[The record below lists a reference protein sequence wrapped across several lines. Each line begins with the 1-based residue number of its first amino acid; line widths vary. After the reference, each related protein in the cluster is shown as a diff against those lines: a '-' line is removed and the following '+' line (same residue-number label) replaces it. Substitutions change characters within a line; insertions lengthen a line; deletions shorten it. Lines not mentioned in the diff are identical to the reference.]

1 MLAAFSVQR
10 AAGGVQR
17 SAGGGR
23 RSAAGSKDQTT
34 SQIPYLRFLCYLL
47 FKFSSLPFVSV
58 VADRRPPLNLSAFG
72 VQLLGFLDSCSR
84 FRFERKTLAQNFNC
98 RFQRMAESLEF
109 EHYQLLTNSDGSL
122 MELGRGSMGVT
133 YKAFDT
139 NLYCDVALK
148 VITASLLDSE
158 NAAERFLREARVAAR
173 LRHRN
178 VASVFHLGKHGE
190 SYFYAMEFIDGETVY
205 SRVKREGPLDCV
217 FSLDIAQQVACALI
231 AAEEQQLVHR
241 DIKPSNLM
249 LVRESDGEILAK
261 VIDFGLVK
269 SAVAESTAAGHLT
282 MRGFV
287 GTPYFASPEQLD
299 RQTEDIR
306 SDIYSLGVTLW
317 YMLTG
322 KPTFMGSMAS
332 VIAQHLEKTPAYD
345 SLAILPAQVVSVLRR
360 MLEKDKSK
368 RIQTPWELRLEL
380 RSCMESLSV
389 PQPAARPETQDAETF
404 ETIELNSAR
413 SPDLR
418 PEAGWLLKNRYRLVE
433 DINPANPGHI
443 FHAEDTETRMRVTLR
458 IFQAE
463 PEILGQIHDE
473 AVRLKEVS
481 HPNFIQLFAVER
493 ERSLSFVVLE
503 WLEGFPLVDLLRAR
517 RALTLRE
524 MLMLLQQ
531 IAPAVDAAREAD
543 LSLEMKLRDIF
554 LHFPESFAE
563 PVANIVLRCPLDE
576 WPTFVVKMSALEKV
590 KGLAASAGSAQE
602 QTIIFDLKPQR
613 DVVQL
618 GIAAYELLGGK
629 PGGFAPLATV
639 SEKGNEIL
647 RKCLTPDRSFSTA
660 AEFYDALHG
669 ALIGKPEPITSVAK
683 RPERGRPVPPVQGAA
698 SGAAAGRPPTP
709 SVPPFDPIPDS
720 KSHFWPIVGVLMA
733 LLLAVGVGWF
743 FLPLILNPLSN
754 QEAQVFTEAHSQKTI
769 ASVGSLPPPQPGKR
783 WTNSLEMSFV
793 PLGNLYISE
802 FQTRKR
808 DFEAF
813 VQATG
818 YDAVGGMSSE
828 VTQNGFKL
836 NEMSW
841 KAPGFEQTPDHPV
854 VGVSWEDANQFCA
867 WLTKKE
873 RSEGTLPT
881 FQSYRLPTDR
891 EWSRAVGLEREEG
904 NTPEERS
911 GKLRA
916 IYPWGEGF
924 PPPNDVGN
932 YAGSESRV
940 DTPES
945 WSIIS
950 GFHDAYSR
958 TAPVSAF
965 KANAR
970 GLSCMGGNV
979 WEWCMDKFAKT
990 MNWRTLRGGSWATSR
1005 AEELLSSYRR
1015 GYGPL
1020 FRCDDV
1026 GFRCVIATD
1035 GVHE

>member
-1 MLAAFSVQR
+1 
-10 AAGGVQR
+10 
-17 SAGGGR
+17 
-23 RSAAGSKDQTT
+23 
-34 SQIPYLRFLCYLL
+34 
-47 FKFSSLPFVSV
+47 
-58 VADRRPPLNLSAFG
+58 
-72 VQLLGFLDSCSR
+72 
-84 FRFERKTLAQNFNC
+84 
-98 RFQRMAESLEF
+98 MAESLEF
-109 EHYQLLTNSDGSL
+109 EHYQLLTNSDGTL
-122 MELGRGSMGVT
+122 MELGRGAMGVT

-205 SRVKREGPLDCV
+205 ARVKREGPLDCV
-217 FSLDIAQQVACALI
+217 FALDIAQQVACALI

-299 RQTEDIR
+299 RQAEDIR

-345 SLAILPAQVVSVLRR
+345 SLAILPTQVVSVLRR
-360 MLEKDKSK
+360 MLEKDKSR

-380 RSCMESLSV
+380 KTCIESLSAQ
-389 PQPAARPETQDAETF
+389 QPTARPETKDVETF
-404 ETIELNSAR
+404 ETIELTSGRALE
-413 SPDLR
+413 LR

-443 FHAEDTETRMRVTLR
+443 FHAEDTLTRMRVTLR
-458 IFQAE
+458 IFLAE
-463 PEILGQIHDE
+463 PEILAQIEKE
-473 AVRLKEVS
+473 AARIKDVL
-481 HPNFIQLFAVER
+481 HPSFTQLFAVER
-493 ERSLSFVVLE
+493 DRSLIFIVLE

-524 MLMLLQQ
+524 MLLLLKQV
-531 IAPAVDAAREAD
+531 APAVDAAREAN

-576 WPTFVVKMSALEKV
+576 WPTFVVKMSVLEKV
-590 KGLAASAGSAQE
+590 KGLEASAGSAQE
-602 QTIIFDLKPQR
+602 QTVIFDLKPQR

-618 GIAAYELLGGK
+618 GIVAYELLGGK
-629 PGGFAPLATV
+629 PGGFAPLSTV
-639 SEKGNEIL
+639 SERGNEIL
-647 RKCLTPDRSFSTA
+647 RKCLTPDRSYSTA
-660 AEFYDALHG
+660 AEFYDSLRA
-669 ALIGKPEPITSVAK
+669 AAYAKPEPVTGAIN
-683 RPERGRPVPPVQGAA
+683 RPERGRQTPPLRNPSNGTA
-698 SGAAAGRPPTP
+698 
-709 SVPPFDPIPDS
+709 SVPVSTQTVPLFDPIPDS
-720 KSHFWPIVGVLMA
+720 RSHFWPIVGALMS
-733 LLLAVGVGWF
+733 LLLAVGAVWY
-743 FLPLILNPLSN
+743 FLPAILNPLTN
-754 QEAQVFTEAHSQKTI
+754 QEPQVATEIHSQQPK
-769 ASVGSLPPPQPGKR
+769 APVGSNPPPQPGKE
-783 WTNSLEMSFV
+783 WTNSLEMRFV
-793 PLGNLYISE
+793 PLGNLYIST
-802 FQTRKR
+802 FQTRRR

-813 VQATG
+813 VRATG
-818 YDAVGGMSSE
+818 YDAVGGMSSA

-841 KAPGFEQTPDHPV
+841 KSPGFQQGSDEPV
-854 VGVSWEDANQFCA
+854 VGVSWEDANQFCV
-867 WLTKKE
+867 WLTRKE

-891 EWSRAVGLEREEG
+891 EWSRAVGIEHEAG

-911 GKLRA
+911 GKIRGV
-916 IYPWGEGF
+916 YPWGDGF
-924 PPPNDVGN
+924 PPPNDIGN

-940 DTPES
+940 DTPEI
-945 WSIIS
+945 WNVIP
-950 GFHDAYSR
+950 GFHDAYPR

-965 KANAR
+965 KANAH
-970 GLSCMGGNV
+970 GLSCVGGNV
-979 WEWCMDKFAKT
+979 WEWCMDKFAST

-1035 GVHE
+1035 GAHE

>member
-1 MLAAFSVQR
+1 
-10 AAGGVQR
+10 
-17 SAGGGR
+17 
-23 RSAAGSKDQTT
+23 
-34 SQIPYLRFLCYLL
+34 
-47 FKFSSLPFVSV
+47 
-58 VADRRPPLNLSAFG
+58 
-72 VQLLGFLDSCSR
+72 
-84 FRFERKTLAQNFNC
+84 
-98 RFQRMAESLEF
+98 MAESLEF

-122 MELGRGSMGVT
+122 MELGRGAMGVT

-178 VASVFHLGKHGE
+178 VASVFHLGKHGD

-217 FSLDIAQQVACALI
+217 FGLDIAQQVACALI

-282 MRGFV
+282 VRGFV

-317 YMLTG
+317 FMLTG

-332 VIAQHLEKTPAYD
+332 VIAQHLEKTPAFD

-360 MLEKDKSK
+360 MLEKDKTK

-380 RSCMESLSV
+380 RSCIESLSA
-389 PQPAARPETQDAETF
+389 PQPAARPETKELETF
-404 ETIELNSAR
+404 ETIELSSAHA
-413 SPDLR
+413 LETR
-418 PEAGWLLKNRYRLVE
+418 PEPGWLLKNRYRLIE
-433 DINPANPGHI
+433 DINPANPGRI
-443 FHAEDTETRMRVTLR
+443 FHAEDTVTRMRVTVR
-458 IFQAE
+458 IFLAE
-463 PEILGQIHDE
+463 PEILGQIDEE
-473 AVRLKEVS
+473 AVRIKGET
-481 HPNFIQLFAVER
+481 HPNFTQIFAAER
-493 ERSLSFVVLE
+493 ERSFSFIVLE

-531 IAPAVDAAREAD
+531 IAPAVDAARESH
-543 LSLEMKLRDIF
+543 LILEMKLRDIF
-554 LHFPESFAE
+554 VHFSESFAE

-576 WPTFVVKMSALEKV
+576 WPAFVVKMSLLEKI
-590 KGLAASAGSAQE
+590 KGLEASAGAGQE
-602 QTIIFDLKPQR
+602 QTIISDVKPQR
-613 DVVQL
+613 DIVQL
-618 GIAAYELLGGK
+618 GIVTYEMLGGK

-639 SEKGNEIL
+639 TEKGNEIL

-660 AEFYDALHG
+660 AEFYDSL
-669 ALIGKPEPITSVAK
+669 
-683 RPERGRPVPPVQGAA
+683 RGAA
-698 SGAAAGRPPTP
+698 SGKSEPALSVARQPERERLIPRRQEASTGPGPVPVP
-709 SVPPFDPIPDS
+709 SQSAPSFNPIPDS
-720 KSHFWPIVGVLMA
+720 KSHFWPIVGVVMAILLAIGAVWLFLPA
-733 LLLAVGVGWF
+733 LLNPVSKQETQVAVES
-743 FLPLILNPLSN
+743 P
-754 QEAQVFTEAHSQKTI
+754 AQKTK
-769 ASVGSLPPPQPGKR
+769 ALLGPRRPPESGKP
-783 WTNSLEMSFV
+783 WTNSLEMHFV
-793 PLGNLYISE
+793 PLGSIYISTW
-802 FQTRKR
+802 QTRKR
-808 DFEAF
+808 DFQAF
-813 VQATG
+813 VEATG
-818 YDAVGGMSSE
+818 YDAVGGMSSA
-828 VTQNGFKL
+828 VTQNGFRL

-841 KAPGFEQTPDHPV
+841 KAPGFQQTPDHPV

-891 EWSRAVGLEREEG
+891 EWSRAIGLAQEQG
-904 NTPEERS
+904 DTPDVRS
-911 GKLRA
+911 GKIKA
-916 IYPWGEGF
+916 VYPWGEGF
-924 PPPNDVGN
+924 PPPNDSGN

-940 DTPES
+940 DTPET
-945 WSIIS
+945 WSVIP
-950 GFHDAYSR
+950 GFHDGYPR

-965 KANAR
+965 KANGR
-970 GLSCMGGNV
+970 GLSCIGGNV

-1005 AEELLSSYRR
+1005 ADELLSSYRR

-1020 FRCDDV
+1020 FRRDDV

-1035 GVHE
+1035 GAHE

>member
-1 MLAAFSVQR
+1 
-10 AAGGVQR
+10 
-17 SAGGGR
+17 
-23 RSAAGSKDQTT
+23 
-34 SQIPYLRFLCYLL
+34 
-47 FKFSSLPFVSV
+47 
-58 VADRRPPLNLSAFG
+58 
-72 VQLLGFLDSCSR
+72 
-84 FRFERKTLAQNFNC
+84 
-98 RFQRMAESLEF
+98 MAESLEF

-122 MELGRGSMGVT
+122 MELGRGAMGVT

-139 NLYCDVALK
+139 NLYCYVALK

-190 SYFYAMEFIDGETVY
+190 SYFYAMEFIDGETVFAK
-205 SRVKREGPLDCV
+205 VKREGPLDCL
-217 FSLDIAQQVACALI
+217 FGLDIAQQVACALI

-269 SAVAESTAAGHLT
+269 SAVAESSAAGHLT
-282 MRGFV
+282 VRGFV

-299 RQTEDIR
+299 RQPEDAR

-332 VIAQHLEKTPAYD
+332 VIAQHLEKTPPFD
-345 SLAILPAQVVSVLRR
+345 SLAILPTQVVGVLRR

-368 RIQTPWELRLEL
+368 RIQTPGEVRSELK
-380 RSCMESLSV
+380 SCIESLSASR
-389 PQPAARPETQDAETF
+389 PAARLEAKTAEAF
-404 ETIELNSAR
+404 ETIELNSGE
-413 SPDLR
+413 SMELR
-418 PEAGWLLKNRYRLVE
+418 PEPGALLKNRYRLIDDV
-433 DINPANPGHI
+433 NPANPGHV
-443 FHAEDTETRMRVTLR
+443 FHAEDTLTRMRVTVR
-458 IFQAE
+458 IFAADPAILAE
-463 PEILGQIHDE
+463 IHEE
-473 AVRLKEVS
+473 AIRVKDSS
-481 HPNFIQLFAVER
+481 HPNFVELFAVER
-493 ERSLSFVVLE
+493 ERNICFIVLE

-531 IAPAVDAAREAD
+531 IAPAVDAARMAK

-563 PVANIVLRCPLDE
+563 PVASIVLRCPLDE
-576 WPTFVVKMSALEKV
+576 WPAFVVKVSPLERV
-590 KGLAASAGSAQE
+590 KILEASAGSSAE
-602 QTIIFDLKPQR
+602 QTIISDLKPQR

-618 GIAAYELLGGK
+618 GILSYELLGGK
-629 PGGFAPLATV
+629 LGGFAPLAHV

-647 RKCLTPDRSFSTA
+647 KQCLTPDRSFSTA
-660 AEFYDALHG
+660 VEFYDALR
-669 ALIGKPEPITSVAK
+669 LIASGKPEPAVSVIK
-683 RPERGRPVPPVQGAA
+683 RPQPERQTATQQLTPADSSAGAVPIQNVPATGPVPA
-698 SGAAAGRPPTP
+698 S
-709 SVPPFDPIPDS
+709 SNL
-720 KSHFWPIVGVLMA
+720 FWPITGVLMI
-733 LLLAVGVGWF
+733 LLLALGAVWL
-743 FLPLILNPLSN
+743 FLPIILTQTANQQPPVVAETHPQKANSPLSS
-754 QEAQVFTEAHSQKTI
+754 H
-769 ASVGSLPPPQPGKR
+769 PPPQPGKP
-783 WTNSLEMSFV
+783 WTNSLEMSFL
-793 PLGNLYISE
+793 PIGDLYISE
-802 FQTRKR
+802 WQTRKR

-818 YDAVGGMSSE
+818 YDAVGGMSSA

-841 KAPGFEQTPDHPV
+841 KAPGFKQAPDHPV

-873 RSEGTLPT
+873 RSEGALGM

-891 EWSRAVGLEREEG
+891 EWSRAAGLEHEPG
-904 NTPEERS
+904 NSPKDRS
-911 GKLRA
+911 GRSKFL
-916 IYPWGEGF
+916 YPWGETF
-924 PPPNDVGN
+924 PPPNDSGN

-940 DTPES
+940 DTPDS
-945 WSIIS
+945 WSVIP
-950 GFHDAYSR
+950 GFHDAFPR

-970 GLSCMGGNV
+970 GFCCIGGNV
-979 WEWCMDKFAKT
+979 WEWCMDKFEKT
-990 MNWRTLRGGSWATSR
+990 LNWRTLRGGSWATSR
-1005 AEELLSSYRR
+1005 PEEILLSYRR

-1020 FRCDDV
+1020 FRSDDI
-1026 GFRCVIATD
+1026 GFRCVISTD
-1035 GVHE
+1035 GAHE